1 MLKAWVFGSARHG
14 ISEEMTNWTEQK
26 RSGR

>member
-14 ISEEMTNWTEQK
+14 RSEEMTNWTEQK